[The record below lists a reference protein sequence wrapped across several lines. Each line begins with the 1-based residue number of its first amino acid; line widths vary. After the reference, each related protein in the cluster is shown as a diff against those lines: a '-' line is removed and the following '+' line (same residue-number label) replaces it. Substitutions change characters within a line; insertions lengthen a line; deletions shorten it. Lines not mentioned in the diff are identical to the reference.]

1 MEAIGTISNIAG
13 ILSAGIQVCE
23 GLINY
28 YNAWKGSKKENAD
41 MIKSIEGLLTNFAIL
56 KAVLQSPAFDKA
68 MTITVESK
76 ILDCED
82 SIAELGDELRK
93 VMVCKPSVVN
103 VDDLIARKNDGNQGF
118 RDKMTEQGRRILYPF
133 RKSTLM
139 RLQESIEHVRNNLVF
154 AMDILN
160 LYVSNP
166 LHISKNANHR
176 LGLRYRRLQRKS
188 LTFRNKLQRLVTV

>member
-41 MIKSIEGLLTNFAIL
+41 MIKSIEGLLTNFALL
-56 KAVLQSPAFDKA
+56 KAVLQSSALDKT
-68 MTITVESK
+68 MTMTVESK

-82 SIAELGDELRK
+82 SIAELGDVLKK
-93 VMVCKPSVVN
+93 VMVCKPFVVN
-103 VDDLIARKNDGNQGF
+103 GDDLIARKSHDNQGF

-139 RLQESIEHVRNNLVF
+139 RLQESIEHVRSNLVF

-160 LYVSNP
+160 LSTVSTTAEKVVD
-166 LHISKNANHR
+166 ISK
-176 LGLRYRRLQRKS
+176 Q
-188 LTFRNKLQRLVTV
+188 VTTISDGVDAIITQQMDE